1 LLLALIYIA
10 QVWLFRPSASS
21 PLPIHVGDQPIDYS
35 ATFTCDPNHSPA
47 DSLELL
53 PGIGPVLAQRIV
65 DYRKSY
71 RFDSLA
77 DLKKVDGIGDKLL
90 ESITPYLRLPQ

>member
-1 LLLALIYIA
+1 
-10 QVWLFRPSASS
+10 LFAPSAST
-21 PLPIHVGDQPIDYS
+21 PLPIHIGDQPTQYS

-65 DYRKSY
+65 DYRKTH

-77 DLKKVDGIGDKLL
+77 DLKNVDGIGDKLL
-90 ESITPYLRLPQ
+90 ETISPYLKVPQ